1 MRCSFFLDGGRVYLR
16 VCNHI
21 LVSYYSR
28 GANNNALST
37 IGLVVLHKPNI
48 YSLHSM
54 LYSKKT
60 IVEKLQLLVRYV
72 SESADASK
80 YADIHCRRICLV

>member
-1 MRCSFFLDGGRVYLR
+1 MYLR

-54 LYSKKT
+54 LHSKKT
-60 IVEKLQLLVRYV
+60 IVEELQ
-72 SESADASK
+72 STGNASARSHEPAGLW
-80 YADIHCRRICLV
+80 DITFCTR